1 MSSRSKRI
9 LELARVVSEDGSL
22 ENSDPRDESEVE
34 PQIHEKFAR
43 PNIIECTTAA
53 DQQFSYSDIEATAT
67 LMDLG
72 ETYTADGSS
81 TVLELEVGD
90 DGILRDILNFPDEVT
105 SSPGGNYVNDATSLS
120 FVAIAANSQEGLECE
135 SSSINEAK
143 KSTEDVIGKAE
154 NKTRKKRRQIDVQ
167 EWECN
172 KNKRLRA
179 LGQEYKGLGK
189 ENGKWQYIKKR
200 NSRLLKESCK
210 CYNSQRKSKILCTA
224 ITEHERKSI
233 YSEFWRMTWEE
244 KKIYVKTLVDIKY
257 VSRRK
262 STGED
267 SRRNNSLFC
276 YLKPPGRSE
285 KIRVCKKQFL
295 NTLCLGEWTVLN
307 WVKENLENTENDE
320 QNLDSSYSTKKLPKR
335 QSNVKSREKD
345 FLLKFFDKLPK
356 LESHYCRA
364 STSKI
369 YFEPIWKSKQEL
381 YRFYVEECKAQD
393 VSPLSTA
400 SFANIFLD
408 KNYSL
413 FTPKKDQCDIC
424 LGFKYNHI
432 SEDKYRVHLEKKN
445 LAREEKSRDKEKEKW
460 IFTMDLQSVLMCP
473 LSKASKMYYKSKL
486 VLHNF
491 TIFNLKN
498 SDGFC
503 YLWHE
508 GQGGMSS
515 NEFATILS
523 DFVMALPTEEGDSV
537 IFYSDGCTYQN
548 RNVIISNMFLY
559 CSQVKK
565 ITIYQK
571 FLEKGHTQMECDS
584 MHSVIE
590 RKLRNTEVFL
600 PADYASLIKSARI
613 NPRPYQVKY
622 LKYDYFKDF
631 SKRKCFKSIRP
642 GYKAGDPQ
650 VTDLRCLRYSPDGLI
665 NYKLSFNDP
674 WCALENRKMDFD
686 LTAGSA
692 LPQLYKQ
699 PLPIDKKKFNNLQ
712 ALKTVMDA
720 EYHSFYDNLPYK

>member
-22 ENSDPRDESEVE
+22 ENSDPRHESDVE

-53 DQQFSYSDIEATAT
+53 DQQFSYSDIEPTAT

-120 FVAIAANSQEGLECE
+120 VVAIAANSQEGLERE

-307 WVKENLENTENDE
+307 WVKENLENTEDDE

-381 YRFYVEECKAQD
+381 YRFYVEECKVQD

-408 KNYSL
+408 KNYSHQ
-413 FTPKKDQCDIC
+413 KK
-424 LGFKYNHI
+424 
-432 SEDKYRVHLEKKN
+432 
-445 LAREEKSRDKEKEKW
+445 
-460 IFTMDLQSVLMCP
+460 T
-473 LSKASKMYYKSKL
+473 
-486 VLHNF
+486 
-491 TIFNLKN
+491 
-498 SDGFC
+498 
-503 YLWHE
+503 
-508 GQGGMSS
+508 
-515 NEFATILS
+515 
-523 DFVMALPTEEGDSV
+523 SV
-537 IFYSDGCTYQN
+537 I
-548 RNVIISNMFLY
+548 
-559 CSQVKK
+559 
-565 ITIYQK
+565 
-571 FLEKGHTQMECDS
+571 
-584 MHSVIE
+584 SV
-590 RKLRNTEVFL
+590 
-600 PADYASLIKSARI
+600 
-613 NPRPYQVKY
+613 
-622 LKYDYFKDF
+622 
-631 SKRKCFKSIRP
+631 
-642 GYKAGDPQ
+642 
-650 VTDLRCLRYSPDGLI
+650 
-665 NYKLSFNDP
+665 
-674 WCALENRKMDFD
+674 
-686 LTAGSA
+686 
-692 LPQLYKQ
+692 
-699 PLPIDKKKFNNLQ
+699 
-712 ALKTVMDA
+712 
-720 EYHSFYDNLPYK
+720 